1 MRNMVLMGS
10 GLLLIASGILLASL
24 AWSQQRPEA
33 PPNPAAAPTCEERL
47 KVSESRL
54 REWQEKG
61 PGWIGAIM
69 DGNSQIRLQ
78 QDQLLQIQTQD
89 AQHVK
94 ERDEALEKVKQLE
107 SAAPVTHGKNA
118 N

>member
-1 MRNMVLMGS
+1 MRRQFVMILCGLVLGS
-10 GLLLIASGILLASL
+10 AVVWA
-24 AWSQQRPEA
+24 QQRPDA
-33 PPNPAAAPTCEERL
+33 LPNPAAAPTCEERL

-78 QDQLLQIQTQD
+78 QEQLLQIQTDD
-89 AQHVK
+89 AKHVK
-94 ERDEALEKVKQLE
+94 ERDEALDKVKQLE
-107 SAAPVTHGKNA
+107 ASPAAALRKDPN
-118 N
+118 

>member
-1 MRNMVLMGS
+1 MRGTCVIIFCCLALVS
-10 GLLLIASGILLASL
+10 GLVLA
-24 AWSQQRPEA
+24 QQRPDA

-78 QDQLLQIQTQD
+78 QEQLLQVQTQD

-107 SAAPVTHGKNA
+107 AAVPVAHAKDPN
-118 N
+118 

>member
-1 MRNMVLMGS
+1 MRSTCVMLLCFIVLGN
-10 GLLLIASGILLASL
+10 GV
-24 AWSQQRPEA
+24 AWAQQRPDA

-78 QDQLLQIQTQD
+78 QEQLLQVQTQD
-89 AQHVK
+89 AQHLK
-94 ERDEALEKVKQLE
+94 ERDEALEKVKHLE
-107 SAAPVTHGKNA
+107 GAAPVVSAKDPN
-118 N
+118 

>member
-1 MRNMVLMGS
+1 MRRMYGMALCFLVLGS
-10 GLLLIASGILLASL
+10 GV
-24 AWSQQRPEA
+24 AWAQQRPDA

-78 QDQLLQIQTQD
+78 QEQLVQIQADD
-89 AQHVK
+89 AKHIK
-94 ERDEALEKVKQLE
+94 ERDEALEKVKHLE
-107 SAAPVTHGKNA
+107 ASPPPAPAKDPN
-118 N
+118 